1 MRVFAIIARRR
12 WAACAVRRG
21 AVGRRG
27 RAAPR
32 GGAAARPGGANRLSS
47 PAGAT

>member
-21 AVGRRG
+21 AVGRR
-27 RAAPR
+27 RAAV
-32 GGAAARPGGANRLSS
+32 RPGGANRLSS